1 MEYQQVRKGVFYSR
15 PNRFLAE
22 VELEGQ
28 RVWCHVK
35 NTGRCRELLR
45 PVVTVWCQH
54 HSNPMRKTA
63 DSLIAVEK
71 AGQVVNLDSQAPNV
85 VAAEWL
91 AAGGLGAAPYQ
102 LRREVQEG
110 SSRFDFFLQ
119 MPKGP
124 MFVEVKGVTL
134 EENGVAR
141 FPDAPTER
149 GTRHVQHLARLKKKG
164 IGTCILFVIQMERV
178 QLFQPNW
185 RQDPA
190 FSKALWEA
198 YKAGVQ
204 ILAVRCRVTPSSM
217 QITERVPIRI

>member
-35 NTGRCRELLR
+35 NTGRCRELLW
-45 PVVTVWCQH
+45 PGVTVWCQH

-91 AAGGLGAAPYQ
+91 AAGGLGQY
-102 LRREVQEG
+102 
-110 SSRFDFFLQ
+110 
-119 MPKGP
+119 
-124 MFVEVKGVTL
+124 
-134 EENGVAR
+134 
-141 FPDAPTER
+141 
-149 GTRHVQHLARLKKKG
+149 HL
-164 IGTCILFVIQMERV
+164 
-178 QLFQPNW
+178 
-185 RQDPA
+185 
-190 FSKALWEA
+190 S
-198 YKAGVQ
+198 
-204 ILAVRCRVTPSSM
+204 VRTDVH
-217 QITERVPIRI
+217 